1 MDESDFGKLLSTN
14 VPHIL
19 EEIFLSL
26 DFQSFKNCHRVCK
39 AWNRFLSAESL
50 HQKAKKL
57 LSHNNQRLHLA
68 LTEGNANKLE
78 RILSNGMVDVNDE
91 DGLHKLTAAL
101 KAPRLHGMSLASYH
115 GYKEVVWLLLKAG
128 ADAQLL
134 NRILPLWIMPS
145 RAQVQFRENYKT
157 TKPYVIRLSLV

>member
-1 MDESDFGKLLSTN
+1 MVDESDFDKLLN
-14 VPHIL
+14 KNMPHIL

-39 AWNRFLSAESL
+39 AWNGFLSAKSL

-57 LSHNNQRLHLA
+57 LSHNNQRLRLA

-78 RILSNGMVDVNDE
+78 RILSNGMVDVNDKVA
-91 DGLHKLTAAL
+91 LHKMTEETIGPLPL
-101 KAPRLHGMSLASYH
+101 SLASYR
-115 GYKEVVWLLLKAG
+115 GYRDVVQLLLKAG

-134 NRILPLWIMPS
+134 YRILPLWVMPS
-145 RAQVQFRENYKT
+145 RAEIQCLGNQKAM
-157 TKPYVIRLSLV
+157 

>member
-1 MDESDFGKLLSTN
+1 MVDESDFGKLLGTN

-39 AWNRFLSAESL
+39 AWNGFLSAKSL

-57 LSHNNQRLHLA
+57 LSHNNQRLRLA

-78 RILSNGMVDVNDE
+78 RILSNGMVDVNDKVA
-91 DGLHKLTAAL
+91 LHKMTAETIGPL
-101 KAPRLHGMSLASYH
+101 PLSLASYR
-115 GYKEVVWLLLKAG
+115 GYRDVVQLLLKAG

-134 NRILPLWIMPS
+134 CRILPLWAMP
-145 RAQVQFRENYKT
+145 YDHKCKCT
-157 TKPYVIRLSLV
+157 YHYVKVTLQ